1 MAGLLTAM
9 PPAVCDESSALDA
22 CALLHATTLH
32 AVRAA
37 RHRADRFAAG
47 LDRMAMTLTFVTAMA
62 LCTASTAAA
71 NNIPALTEIEGWGE
85 AIAAEIDGM
94 EKDIHA
100 ILQLATQG
108 AQAVSSLQRPG
119 ADRPQHSA
127 RPCFRPAHP
136 SWC

>member
-1 MAGLLTAM
+1 MRGARGII
-9 PPAVCDESSALDA
+9 CGSA
-22 CALLHATTLH
+22 
-32 AVRAA
+32 
-37 RHRADRFAAG
+37 AAG
-47 LDRMAMTLTFVTAMA
+47 GWTGMAMTLTFVTAMA